1 MFSYCCGKPDID
13 NVLEKDVDRLRV
25 RVEEMKKYINNIYE
39 LLEALT
45 NESKHVDKNKFYLDK
60 NSLDKGYLLPKE
72 DK

>member
-1 MFSYCCGKPDID
+1 MFSYCCAKPDIE
-13 NVLEKDVDRLRV
+13 NVLDKDVDRLRV
-25 RVEEMKKYINNIYE
+25 RVEEMKKQINNIYE

-45 NESKHVDKNKFYLDK
+45 NESKHVDKHKFYLDK